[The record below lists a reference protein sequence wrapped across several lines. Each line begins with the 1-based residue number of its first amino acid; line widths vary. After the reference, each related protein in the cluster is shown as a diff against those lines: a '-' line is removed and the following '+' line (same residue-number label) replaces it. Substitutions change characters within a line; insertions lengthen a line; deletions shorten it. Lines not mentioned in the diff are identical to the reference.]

1 MIYVH
6 IPFCKSFCTY
16 CGFYSE
22 LPARL
27 CGKGGERGLFREF
40 TETLC
45 REIAARSG
53 EIAATTSCNTLYI
66 GGGTPSLLP
75 LDCLRQIAAAAGRA
89 SDAAVE
95 IAAGTAAG
103 AAAKDTTGT
112 AAGKF
117 SEFTVEMN
125 PDDVVGG
132 GERWAESLLRM
143 GVTRASLGVQ
153 SLDDGVLRKMN
164 RRHDASAAIRAYR
177 ILESAGFTDISTD
190 LIFGLPD
197 WFSVGS
203 SIDRLCRD
211 LDALLAISS
220 SGDVPKHISAYQ
232 LSVEEGSALEKRIS
246 RHPALTEA
254 SQELCA
260 AQYETVCRR
269 LADAGYHHYEISNF
283 ALPGYEAVHNSAYWD
298 YVPYVGVGPAA
309 HSFGRTSEPGF
320 FIRKWN
326 PADYATW
333 KEQVINGSENS
344 DSVLSG
350 GSETLTPAQVA
361 EERIM
366 LGLRTD
372 RGVPKDYLVSH
383 CDSGA
388 LARETASAHLV
399 PAGGSGN
406 RLRIPENHFFI
417 SDNIIS
423 SLFQA

>member
-75 LDCLRQIAAAAGRA
+75 LDCLRQIAAAA
-89 SDAAVE
+89 SS
-95 IAAGTAAG
+95 
-103 AAAKDTTGT
+103 

-197 WFSVGS
+197 WFSAGPS
-203 SIDRLCRD
+203 TDRLRRD

-220 SGDVPKHISAYQ
+220 SGDVPRHISAYQ
-232 LSVEEGSALEKRIS
+232 LSVEEGSALEKRMS

-260 AQYETVCRR
+260 AQYETVCLR

-309 HSFGRTSEPGF
+309 HSFARTSEPGVF
-320 FIRKWN
+320 TRKWN

-333 KEQVINGSENS
+333 KGQILNGSESS
-344 DSVLSG
+344 DPVLSG

-399 PAGGSGN
+399 PAGGSGD